1 MKCHILL
8 NIRVSPWGPGDV
20 LNFLIHV
27 IQVEVY
33 SMIQFESV
41 DKVDKV
47 DKLRM
52 FIVYTIL
59 PTITV

>member
-52 FIVYTIL
+52 FIVYT
-59 PTITV
+59 